1 MARAHAHREG
11 LRRPACRRIF
21 ARMRIPKIPFFLA
34 VAAGSAA
41 LAALGLASLAHN
53 DLGMSSHTIRSDAL
67 LTALLV
73 FGMLVIGMFS
83 SRLGRGRGGG

>member
-1 MARAHAHREG
+1 
-11 LRRPACRRIF
+11 
-21 ARMRIPKIPFFLA
+21 
-34 VAAGSAA
+34 
-41 LAALGLASLAHN
+41 
-53 DLGMSSHTIRSDAL
+53 MSSHTIRSDAL